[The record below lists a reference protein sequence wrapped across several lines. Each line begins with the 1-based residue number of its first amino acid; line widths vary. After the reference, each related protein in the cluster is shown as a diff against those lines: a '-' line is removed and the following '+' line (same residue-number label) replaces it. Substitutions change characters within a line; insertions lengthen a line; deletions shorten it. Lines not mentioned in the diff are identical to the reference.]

1 MQTPHLPQP
10 TGTAINDVWRRS
22 DGRFRA
28 ASSLLVLAR
37 CLPCVGLAPRIV
49 TEIDPSQTPGL
60 VQSFPRI
67 AAFLLSLTYAGVL
80 WVGAAAPAT
89 AVGIS
94 DIRNTKHNLSAGS
107 GNAVTATTESQV
119 CVFCH
124 TPHGAT
130 PGVAPLWNRR
140 LGTTTYT
147 PYTSS
152 SLDANAIQGG
162 LDQPGGSSK
171 LCLSC
176 HDGTV
181 AIGSVNVLNGVG
193 SAVQQGTQTITMQ
206 GTGAGGTMPAGAG
219 TTTGFTRNLG
229 TDLTN
234 DHPISVSYTNAL
246 ALRDGELRVVDAT
259 QRFPAGSG
267 TTIGVRGPSGYRP
280 KVPLEP
286 TGAGGTGQVQCAT
299 CHDPHR
305 RETDTTKGNQKFLRL
320 NRFQEL
326 PPAPSSA
333 PDTDIICLSCHD
345 KNGISGSY
353 AYSAHANPLVATPTY
368 TATAAT
374 QREFPTAIPVWKA
387 SCLNCHD
394 THTVQGAR
402 RLLREGTDSSTTPKS
417 GGNSAIEE
425 TCYQCHTNA
434 AASVVS
440 PSTTIPDIRTDFQLA
455 RHMPIRSI
463 EQNAGTEVHDIA
475 GNFADTFID
484 CNGPT
489 NGCGKDFLEPR
500 TKLGAADLNMRHAEC
515 TDCHNPHRVVKF
527 RSFTGQ
533 GGAIS
538 GPPDAAGTHP
548 HTDTAG
554 VTHTNIASGVLR
566 GAWGVEPQYGSAAF
580 GSMPTSYT
588 VKRGDPGASADTSA
602 AAAHVTREYQICL
615 KCHSDYGFPDDNR
628 YPIGTRPNLGNV
640 SGTPAGTNNLS
651 QYTNQAME
659 FQAPA
664 NHQGEL
670 TTTDSGAGT
679 AFSTNNHRAWHP
691 VVGQTGRT
699 GVIRGNGTDI
709 SANWQFPWR
718 NAVGNNTMYCTDCH
732 GSDTAVGTVIPANG
746 ENGNPW
752 GPHGSGNNFILKG
765 TWNNA
770 TGTGQQATGLCF
782 KCHDYATYAT
792 RGGQRTGFFGSEKGD
807 LHSHHADKLGRM
819 RCNWCHVAVP
829 HGWKNKA
836 FLVNLNDVG
845 GEAGLA
851 PGTQVRN
858 NTTAAYNQGP
868 YYMNAVLKIRSFAR
882 SGQWLQ
888 ANCGS
893 VGAPG
898 NGQSGRTWMRD
909 STENCVNAP

>member
-1 MQTPHLPQP
+1 MSP
-10 TGTAINDVWRRS
+10 R
-22 DGRFRA
+22 
-28 ASSLLVLAR
+28 LLAVM
-37 CLPCVGLAPRIV
+37 
-49 TEIDPSQTPGL
+49 
-60 VQSFPRI
+60 
-67 AAFLLSLTYAGVL
+67 LSLAVACVL
-80 WVGAAAPAT
+80 WISGNAPTTAA
-89 AVGIS
+89 GIS
-94 DIRNTKHNLSAGS
+94 DVRNTKHNLSAS
-107 GNAVTATTESQV
+107 GPGTVKATTESQV

-130 PGVAPLWNRR
+130 TGAAPLWNRK
-140 LGTTTYT
+140 LGATTYT

-152 SLDANAIQGG
+152 SLDAAAIQGS

-176 HDGTV
+176 HDGTI
-181 AIGSVNVLNGVG
+181 AIGNVNALNGVG
-193 SAVQQGTQTITMQ
+193 SVTIAMQ
-206 GTGAGGTMPAGAG
+206 GTGPGGTMPPGSG

-229 TDLTN
+229 TDLGN

-246 ALRDGELRVVDAT
+246 ALRDGELRQVDAN
-259 QRFPAGSG
+259 QQFPPGSG
-267 TTIGVRGPSGYRP
+267 TTLGVRGSPGYRP
-280 KVPLEP
+280 LLPLEP

-305 RETDTTKGNQKFLRL
+305 RETDTTKGPQKFLRL

-326 PPAPSSA
+326 PPSGASA

-345 KNGISGSY
+345 KNGTSGSY
-353 AYSAHANPLVATPTY
+353 AFSAHANPLVATETY

-374 QREFPTAIPVWKA
+374 QREFPLAIPVWKA

-394 THTVQGAR
+394 THTVPGAR
-402 RLLREGTDSSTTPKS
+402 RLLREGTDSTSTPKS
-417 GGNSAIEE
+417 GGASAIEE
-425 TCYQCHTNA
+425 TCYQCHTNS
-434 AASVVS
+434 AASVVT
-440 PSTTIPDIRTDFQLA
+440 PTTTIPDIRTDFQLA

-463 EQNAGTEVHDIA
+463 EQAAGTEVHDIA
-475 GNFADTFID
+475 GNFTDTFID
-484 CNGPT
+484 CSGPA
-489 NGCGKDFLEPR
+489 NGCGKDFVER
-500 TKLGAADLNMRHAEC
+500 RSNLGATDPTRRHAEC

-533 GGAIS
+533 GGSLA
-538 GPPDAAGTHP
+538 GAPDPAGTHT

-554 VTHTNIASGVLR
+554 YTHTNIASGVLR
-566 GAWGVEPQYGSAAF
+566 GAWGVEPQYGSAMF
-580 GSMPTSYT
+580 GTLPSGYD
-588 VKRGDPGASADTSA
+588 VKRGDPGSSADTSTA
-602 AAAHVTREYQICL
+602 ARYVTREYQICL
-615 KCHSDYGFPDDNR
+615 KCHSDYGFTDDNR
-628 YPIGTRPNLGNV
+628 YPVGTRPNLGYV
-640 SGTPAGTNNLS
+640 GGTPPGTNNLT

-659 FQAPA
+659 FQPPA
-664 NHQGEL
+664 THQGEV
-670 TTTDSGAGT
+670 TTTDSGAAA

-699 GVIRGNGTDI
+699 GAIRGNGVDI
-709 SANWQFPWR
+709 SNNFQLPWR
-718 NAVGNNTMYCTDCH
+718 NAVGTGTMYCTDCH

-770 TGTGQQATGLCF
+770 SGSGGQGTDVCF

-792 RGGQRTGFFGSEKGD
+792 RGSQRTGFFGTEKGD

-858 NTTAAYNQGP
+858 NTTAAYNNGP
-868 YYMNAVLKIRSFAR
+868 YYMNAVLKVRSFAR

-888 ANCGS
+888 TNCGS
-893 VGAPG
+893 AGAPG
-898 NGQSGRTWMRD
+898 NGQNGRNWMRD
-909 STENCVNAP
+909 SNENCVNAP